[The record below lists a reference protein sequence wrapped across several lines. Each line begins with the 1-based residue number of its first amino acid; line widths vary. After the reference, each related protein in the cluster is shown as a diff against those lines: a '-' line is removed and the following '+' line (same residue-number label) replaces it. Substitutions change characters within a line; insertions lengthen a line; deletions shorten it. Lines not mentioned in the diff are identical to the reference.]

1 MYLMKKI
8 TSSSLGEIVTFLRR
22 KNHST
27 VIHALEKIEK
37 AALTDPSFLI
47 VLTELEE
54 KINSQ
59 S

>member
-1 MYLMKKI
+1 MKKI
-8 TSSSLGEIVTFLRR
+8 TSSSLGEIATFLRR